1 MTTQA
6 LIDALG
12 YQFGEET
19 QGYPLPVRM
28 AVEIATLD
36 YQRGISYEEA
46 SYNRAENDFDAR
58 SVMFGNSAGLEAE
71 RLLRWQEYDEKCKEL
86 GDEFRARLDAIYRV
100 AALQ

>member
-19 QGYPLPVRM
+19 EGYPLHVRM

-46 SYNRAENDFDAR
+46 RYNRAEADFDAR
-58 SVMFGNSAGLEAE
+58 AVMFGSGPGLEAE
-71 RLLRWQEYDEKCKEL
+71 RLLRWQEYDDRCQEL
-86 GDEFRARLDAIYRV
+86 SHEFRARLDAIYRV

>member
-19 QGYPLPVRM
+19 KGYPLHVRM
-28 AVEIATLD
+28 AVEIATLS
-36 YQRGISYEEA
+36 YEKCINYEEA
-46 SYNRAENDFDAR
+46 SYNRAEADFDAR
-58 SVMFGNSAGLEAE
+58 GAMFGNNAALEAE
-71 RLLRWQEYDEKCKEL
+71 RLLRWQEYDDRCQEL
-86 GDEFRARLDAIYRV
+86 NHEFRARLDAIYRV